1 MDGGDLFALF
11 LAALE
16 AVFPEVTTEQ
26 RALVRDV
33 VDGMIRER
41 ALAGPSPIVDEM
53 DGPRVTRPRT

>member
-1 MDGGDLFALF
+1 MDREDLFALF

-16 AVFPEVTTEQ
+16 AVVPEVTSEQ

-41 ALAGPSPIVDEM
+41 AEVPPQ
-53 DGPRVTRPRT
+53 